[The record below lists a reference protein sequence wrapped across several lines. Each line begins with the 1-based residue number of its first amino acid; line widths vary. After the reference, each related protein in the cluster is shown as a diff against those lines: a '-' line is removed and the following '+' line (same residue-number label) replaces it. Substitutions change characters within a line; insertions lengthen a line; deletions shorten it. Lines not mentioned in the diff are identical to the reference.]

1 MTDGD
6 EYSTDATPV
15 HLMLR
20 EVWSTG
26 DLALIDELVVE
37 DHVQHDPV
45 LAEPVRGR
53 TAIKAAID
61 RFRTGIPDL
70 RKDIVETYVDDGTV
84 IVEYIATGTHEGELL
99 GVAPT
104 GRRLSADGIY
114 LSHVD
119 DGKLVE
125 STDMWDAFGV
135 HRQIETGPTG
145 PRN

>member
-1 MTDGD
+1 MIDGD

-15 HLMLR
+15 HLILR
-20 EVWSTG
+20 EVWSAG

-45 LAEPVRGR
+45 LVEPVRGR
-53 TAIKAAID
+53 APLKAAID

-70 RKDIVETYVDDGTV
+70 RKEIVETYLDDGTV
-84 IVEYIATGTHEGELL
+84 TARYTATGTHDGELL

-119 DGKLVE
+119 DGKLLE
-125 STDMWDAFGV
+125 SIDMWDAFGV
-135 HRQIETGPTG
+135 LRQIETGPTG